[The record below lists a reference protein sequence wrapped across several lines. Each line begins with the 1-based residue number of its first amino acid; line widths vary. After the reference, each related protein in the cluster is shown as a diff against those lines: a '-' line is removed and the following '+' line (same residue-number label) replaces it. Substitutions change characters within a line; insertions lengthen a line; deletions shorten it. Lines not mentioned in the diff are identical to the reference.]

1 MQRTRL
7 EHVILQRIIPG
18 KPQGPDEFFH
28 VPIYMQW
35 YELGS
40 NQNLGMSCLTE

>member
-1 MQRTRL
+1 MIFGSFL
-7 EHVILQRIIPG
+7 S
-18 KPQGPDEFFH
+18 QGPDEFFD
-28 VPIYMQW
+28 VPIYQQG